1 MRSVL
6 FCVIFCAISL
16 CGRSQVLSIE
26 QLTLFPLIQP
36 EQTGAELLKA
46 GWTVRNLEFVPDSN
60 FIRRS
65 WEIKN
70 RKTAVKEYFIHYEF
84 TRDTN
89 ENYIIYQFGDRDV
102 FLKYKEQLKSKGYKL
117 ISEGK
122 ARKRKKK
129 EQDVQKE
136 KDDLFYN
143 EKQKTLTV
151 VKEVFFY
158 GLYSFMVYSYKPNSV
173 IAQHTMQS
181 KSTADH

>member
-1 MRSVL
+1 MRSGLL
-6 FCVIFCAISL
+6 FLLLCVACL
-16 CGRSQVLSIE
+16 CGCSQVLSID
-26 QLTLFPLIQP
+26 QLTVFPLMQADHI
-36 EQTGAELLKA
+36 GAELLKS

-60 FIRRS
+60 FVRRS

-70 RKTAVKEYFIHYEF
+70 KRTEVKEYFIHYEF

-122 ARKRKKK
+122 TRKRKKK

-173 IAQHTMQS
+173 IAQHTMQA